1 MIQSILDTI
10 YKTHPTQEKKIEE
23 YFRESPDAKQDLANF
38 LEMYKPFMDKEAITD
53 VQLADAYSEMVSQMM
68 YCRVQFLRSGEY
80 LSTDQQEAFENV
92 YNDKA
97 TMSQY
102 MFGAALS
109 QFLWKSHHKLLNFYK
124 EHIDAAPKSGNFL
137 EVGCGHGLYVNYV
150 LQHLDQNGTI
160 DVVDISDTSIHLA
173 KNIMATVNPD
183 NADRVNFIK
192 SDVNLFRTDTKYDF
206 IGMGEV
212 LEHVDDPLSVLRVLR
227 NLMSDDARFFMTTCA
242 NCPTI
247 DHVYLFNDVKEIRA
261 LIREAGL
268 EIETDI
274 VLPSENKPQ
283 DYLEK
288 HKVDISYGAILKK
301 G

>member
-1 MIQSILDTI
+1 MIETVLNEI
-10 YKTHPTQEKKIEE
+10 YKTHPTQQKKIEA
-23 YFRESPDAKQDLANF
+23 YFAESPDARTDMKDF
-38 LEMYKPFMDKEAITD
+38 LEMYAPFMDKENITAK
-53 VQLADAYSEMVSQMM
+53 QLADAYSEMVAQMM
-68 YCRVQFLRSGEY
+68 YCRIQFLRSGEY
-80 LSTDQQEAFENV
+80 LSKDQQEAFENV
-92 YNDKA
+92 YDDND

-124 EHIDAAPKSGNFL
+124 EHIDKAPEGGNFL

-150 LQHLDQNGTI
+150 LQHLDNNGTI

-173 KNIMATVNPD
+173 KSIMKTVNPD

-192 SDVNLFRTDTKYDF
+192 SDINLYKTDKKYDF
-206 IGMGEV
+206 VGMGEV
-212 LEHVDDPLSVLRVLR
+212 LEHVDDPLSVLKVIHSV
-227 NLMSDDARFFMTTCA
+227 MSDDAQFFMTTCA

-247 DHVYLFNDVKEIRA
+247 DHVYLFNDVDEIRKM
-261 LIREAGL
+261 INEAGFD
-268 EIETDI
+268 IEKDI
-274 VLPSENKPQ
+274 VLPSEDKPK

-301 G
+301 S